1 MYTMSEPKPN
11 FFSFV
16 TGAFRRSNVNT
27 PSKSGGHVATQ
38 DLAGEGVPGAG
49 TTLFNGEQAFVIAV
63 INNKGG
69 VGKTTTAVNLAAA
82 LASKEKVL
90 FVDLDRQASGTI
102 YLGFHEVDH
111 PRGTMLGIFQEGI
124 PIQQVIRDSGIENLD
139 FIPSGNGLTYIE
151 ERLGAMS
158 IYALKNALQKIA
170 YDYKYIILDCPPT
183 FNSLSKNIL
192 IAADGC
198 IIPVTPQ
205 FLAMKGLENMVS
217 SIDSLD
223 IPGEN
228 VAPLLGIALTMV
240 DYTNQYAYAKS
251 KEIQIQYAKY
261 AFETVIPFESSL
273 QESTEVGKS
282 IFDFSARSRSA
293 LSYWRLSKEVVER
306 ADRLR
311 LETRIRQYTPNRI
324 GARPTR

>member
-1 MYTMSEPKPN
+1 
-11 FFSFV
+11 
-16 TGAFRRSNVNT
+16 
-27 PSKSGGHVATQ
+27 
-38 DLAGEGVPGAG
+38 
-49 TTLFNGEQAFVIAV
+49 
-63 INNKGG
+63 
-69 VGKTTTAVNLAAA
+69 
-82 LASKEKVL
+82 
-90 FVDLDRQASGTI
+90 
-102 YLGFHEVDH
+102 
-111 PRGTMLGIFQEGI
+111 MLGVFQEGI
-124 PIQQVIRDSGIENLD
+124 PIQQVIRDTGIENLD

-151 ERLGAMS
+151 ERLGSLS
-158 IYALKNALQKIA
+158 IYALRNALHKVA

-192 IAADGC
+192 IASDGC
-198 IIPVTPQ
+198 LIPVTPQ

-228 VAPLLGIALTMV
+228 IAPLLGIVLTMV

-311 LETRIRQYTPNRI
+311 LESRIRQYTPNRV
-324 GARPTR
+324 GSRATR